1 MAGQTIEFRGLT
13 NELLH
18 CSDDGTIKSTEI
30 YNLGGSEILSV
41 TITSV
46 NANGE
51 HPLFDKLL
59 NNSIKITVITN
70 C

>member
-1 MAGQTIEFRGLT
+1 MDEQTIEFRGLT

-18 CSDDGTIKSTEI
+18 CNSDGTIKSTEI
-30 YNLGGSEILSV
+30 YNLDGCEILSV

-46 NANGE
+46 NANSE

-59 NNSIKITVITN
+59 NNSVKVKITTN
-70 C
+70 N

>member
-1 MAGQTIEFRGLT
+1 MDGQTIEFKGLT

-18 CSDDGTIKSTEI
+18 CNGDGTIKSTEI
-30 YNLGGSEILSV
+30 YNFGNSEILSV

-46 NANGE
+46 NENGE

-59 NNSIKITVITN
+59 NNMVNVIVKTD
-70 C
+70 

>member
-1 MAGQTIEFRGLT
+1 MEGQTIEFKGLT

-18 CSDDGTIKSTEI
+18 CSDDGTIKFTEI
-30 YNLGGSEILSV
+30 YNLGNSEILSV

-51 HPLFDKLL
+51 HPLFDWLL
-59 NNSIKITVITN
+59 NKEVSVEIKSID
-70 C
+70 

>member
-1 MAGQTIEFRGLT
+1 MEEQTIQFRGLT

-30 YNLGGSEILSV
+30 YNLGNSEILSV

-59 NNSIKITVITN
+59 NNMVNVVVKPN
-70 C
+70 N

>member
-1 MAGQTIEFRGLT
+1 MEGQTIEFKGLT

-18 CSDDGTIKSTEI
+18 CNGDGTIKSTEI
-30 YNLGGSEILSV
+30 YNFGNSEILSV

-51 HPLFDKLL
+51 HPLFDWLL
-59 NNSIKITVITN
+59 NKEVSVEIKSID
-70 C
+70 